1 MRENIF
7 SFSINISFFIVKS
20 KQFFFF
26 FYFARSSIIKSI
38 VTEVKSRE
46 IFFERIT
53 RLTPRTKHFNLVHA
67 MVTPFGEPIND
78 NNSTRLPFGISP
90 AFILRNTIISR
101 PTILSNMFNWHF
113 LSFLFLKNPLLS
125 NLLLLKL
132 ILTQM
137 KHINEKIII
146 TNVTSMRNIL

>member
-20 KQFFFF
+20 KQYFFFHF
-26 FYFARSSIIKSI
+26 AARSSIIKSI

-53 RLTPRTKHFNLVHA
+53 RLTSRTRHFNLVHA

-78 NNSTRLPFGISP
+78 NNSTRLPFSISP

-113 LSFLFLKNPLLS
+113 FFPFFKKSIIQQF
-125 NLLLLKL
+125 
-132 ILTQM
+132 
-137 KHINEKIII
+137 III
-146 TNVTSMRNIL
+146 KIDIDANKKH